1 MSEDASDVR
10 LHARVAGRV
19 QGVGFRATTI
29 SVARRLGL
37 AGWVR
42 NLPSGDVELEA
53 AGPRAALEELV
64 AFLAVGPRGARVTGV
79 FPEWLPNRQEN
90 REDLTP
96 LPTPFGMR

>member
-1 MSEDASDVR
+1 VTDADSGER
-10 LHARVAGRV
+10 LYARVAGRV

-42 NLPSGDVELEA
+42 NLVNGEVELEA
-53 AGPRAALEELV
+53 EGPRAALEEL
-64 AFLAVGPRGARVTGV
+64 LASLALGPRGARVDGV
-79 FPEWLPNRQEN
+79 YPEWLPKRS
-90 REDLTP
+90 DSAP

>member
-1 MSEDASDVR
+1 MTDPGER
-10 LHARVAGRV
+10 LYARVTGRV

-29 SVARRLGL
+29 SVARRLAL

-53 AGPRAALEELV
+53 EGPRVALEELL
-64 AFLAVGPRGARVTGV
+64 AFLAIGPRGARVDGV
-79 FPEWLPNRQEN
+79 FPEWLPKRA
-90 REDLTP
+90 DLTP